1 MIMILKKLGFYF
13 FITLGITLF
22 LQKFVKI
29 LQWLY
34 KFFFLHKINFKEK
47 YGDGWV
53 LISGGSEGIG
63 FSFAK
68 KFLEFNYKVCLLS
81 RNIEKLRK
89 AKEDLLKCFPSSE
102 IRVLS
107 YDLNKSFT
115 ENDLLEL
122 NEKLNSLNGNISIFI
137 NNAGVVTRDILCNL
151 TNDQIHSMI
160 NVNVIGMTFITR
172 AVINIMLTRKQKS
185 LIVSSGSVNGRMRIK
200 TRSIYSSTKSYLEAF
215 METLQREYG
224 NKIDFTCLNIGAVE
238 TSLNRVKMPLK
249 VSADEFVNSSINY
262 LGKYGFTTGHIKH
275 ELLNILFWEIPFV
288 KEIYHYIGGSMK

>member
-1 MIMILKKLGFYF
+1 
-13 FITLGITLF
+13 
-22 LQKFVKI
+22 
-29 LQWLY
+29 
-34 KFFFLHKINFKEK
+34 
-47 YGDGWV
+47 
-53 LISGGSEGIG
+53 
-63 FSFAK
+63 
-68 KFLEFNYKVCLLS
+68 
-81 RNIEKLRK
+81 
-89 AKEDLLKCFPSSE
+89 
-102 IRVLS
+102 
-107 YDLNKSFT
+107 
-115 ENDLLEL
+115 
-122 NEKLNSLNGNISIFI
+122 
-137 NNAGVVTRDILCNL
+137 
-151 TNDQIHSMI
+151 MI

-262 LGKYGFTTGHIKH
+262 LGKYGFTTGNIKH

-288 KEIYHYIGGSMK
+288 KEIYHYIGGSMKEY